1 LKTKHG
7 LNSFLKHLGQNPRD
21 ENGWERAGKHLNH
34 FPFLYFITEN
44 RNGSGI
50 AGNGSENG
58 IFGLRR
64 RAGTGK
70 FNGMDYYLFTIH
82 LV

>member
-1 LKTKHG
+1 M
-7 LNSFLKHLGQNPRD
+7 
-21 ENGWERAGKHLNH
+21 
-34 FPFLYFITEN
+34 EN

-50 AGNGSENG
+50 AGNGSENE
-58 IFGLRR
+58 IFGLRK

-70 FNGMDYYLFTIH
+70 FNGMDYYLITIH